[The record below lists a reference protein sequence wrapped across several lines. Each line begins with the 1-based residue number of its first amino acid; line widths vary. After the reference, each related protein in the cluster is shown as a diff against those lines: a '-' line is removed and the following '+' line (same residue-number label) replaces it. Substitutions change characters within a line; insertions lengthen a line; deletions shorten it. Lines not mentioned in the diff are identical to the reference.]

1 MAVGFEGKEAWQRR
15 QVGQPRVCAEVCLSL
30 PPAGRLL
37 HPTPQPPYAVGE
49 VPAVADPAKF

>member
-1 MAVGFEGKEAWQRR
+1 MAEKAGGTASRLR
-15 QVGQPRVCAEVCLSL
+15 GGLSVT
-30 PPAGRLL
+30 ATSRKTSTSL